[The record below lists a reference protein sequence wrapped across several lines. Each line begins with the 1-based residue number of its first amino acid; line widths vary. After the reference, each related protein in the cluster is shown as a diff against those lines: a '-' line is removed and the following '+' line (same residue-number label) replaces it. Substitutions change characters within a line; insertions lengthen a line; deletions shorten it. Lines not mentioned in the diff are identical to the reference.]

1 MFQVVDTF
9 LQIRQRLRDV
19 KEGEDGWVTATLEF
33 QANDTALIELLN
45 QLQQEAVIAE
55 FRRGDVRVYA
65 PNFGES
71 GPLTLKIDLGH
82 LPGYFETY
90 QALIERFPDAEPDE
104 YRVWQSNPEVE
115 AGYKAA
121 VELLTVLKMKAE
133 VWDNTRQ
140 RFFLVDQQAIEISL
154 IYDAT
159 QTVSLPEIVPA
170 VVRFLDSQHLDSDT
184 RWAFF
189 RKASGR
195 TLRDV
200 SSEKRLGFL
209 FEQLKNVFD
218 RTQED
223 YSLYL
228 ERFSFEDLLK
238 NFDEK
243 RLKFVGDLNQVLAS
257 IQTSLIAVPIGF
269 FLVAEK
275 FEPASGLTGKNLVL
289 AVGGLI
295 FVGLVFL
302 LAANQGKTL
311 LGVKTAIDTFEDE
324 QKKKITEASAR
335 LGNLLAD
342 TRGQYARVRLLL
354 IAVRI
359 LLVLFATILL
369 AALILCSAPSLQR
382 YLPYVSKQPEKN
394 AGRVSSSEATS
405 LPDSLSSGAVFVE
418 SASAS

>member
-9 LQIRQRLRDV
+9 IQIRPRLRDV

-33 QANDTALIELLN
+33 EPNDTALIELLN
-45 QLQQEAVIAE
+45 QLQHEAVIAE
-55 FRRGDVRVYA
+55 FRRGDVRVFA
-65 PNFGES
+65 PDFGEP

-90 QALIERFPDAEPDE
+90 EALIERFPDAEPDE

-115 AGYKAA
+115 VGYKAA
-121 VELLTVLKMKAE
+121 VQLLTVLKTKAE

-140 RFFLVDQQAIEISL
+140 RFFLVDQQAIEIFLNYKS
-154 IYDAT
+154 T
-159 QTVSLPEIVPA
+159 QTINLPQIVPT
-170 VVRFLDSQHLDSDT
+170 VIRFLDSQHLDADT

-195 TLRDV
+195 TLREV
-200 SSEKRLGFL
+200 AAEKRLGFL

-275 FEPASGLTGKNLVL
+275 FEPASGLTGKNVVL
-289 AVGGLI
+289 AIGGLV
-295 FVGLVFL
+295 FVALVFL
-302 LAANQGKTL
+302 LAANQSKTL
-311 LGVKTAIDTFEDE
+311 SGVKGAIDTFEDE
-324 QKKKITEASAR
+324 QKKKVTDASTR
-335 LGNLLAD
+335 LENLLAD
-342 TRGQYARVRLLL
+342 TRSQYNRVRLLL
-354 IAVRI
+354 IAVRV
-359 LLVLFATILL
+359 LLVLFAFIVI
-369 AALILCSAPSLQR
+369 AALVLCSVPSLQQH
-382 YLPYVSKQPEKN
+382 LPYLSKQPEKN
-394 AGRVSSSEATS
+394 AAAISPREFTPLPTSE
-405 LPDSLSSGAVFVE
+405 LPHDKAKRLG
-418 SASAS
+418 

>member
-9 LQIRQRLRDV
+9 LQIRPRLRDV
-19 KEGEDGWVTATLEF
+19 KEGEDGWVTATLDYD
-33 QANDTALIELLN
+33 ANDIALIELLK
-45 QLQQEAVIAE
+45 QLQHEAVIAE
-55 FRRGDVRVYA
+55 FRRGEIRVYS
-65 PNFGES
+65 PEFGES
-71 GPLTLKIDLGH
+71 GSLTLKIDLGH
-82 LPGYFETY
+82 LPGYFETH
-90 QALIERFPDAEPDE
+90 QALIERFPDAEPEE

-121 VELLTVLKMKAE
+121 VQLLRVLKTKAE

-140 RFFLVDQQAIEISL
+140 RFFLVDQQAIEILL
-154 IYDAT
+154 IYEAT
-159 QTVSLPEIVPA
+159 QTITLPKIVPA
-170 VVRFLDSQHLDSDT
+170 VIQFLDSQHLDSDT

-195 TLRDV
+195 TLREV
-200 SSEKRLGFL
+200 AAEKRLGFL
-209 FEQLKNVFD
+209 FEHLKNVFD

-289 AVGGLI
+289 AIGGLV

-302 LAANQGKTL
+302 LAVNQSKTL
-311 LGVKTAIDTFEDE
+311 SGVKSAIDTFEDE
-324 QKKKITEASAR
+324 QQKKVTDASTR
-335 LGNLLAD
+335 LKNLLAD
-342 TRGQYARVRLLL
+342 TRSQYARVRLLL
-354 IAVRI
+354 IAVRV
-359 LLVLFATILL
+359 LLVLFAFIVI
-369 AALILCSAPSLQR
+369 AALVLCSVPSLQQH
-382 YLPYVSKQPEKN
+382 LPYLSEEPEKN
-394 AGRVSSSEATS
+394 VAAITPREFTPLTTSELTRRQS
-405 LPDSLSSGAVFVE
+405 
-418 SASAS
+418 